1 MFSDQLPLCTKRLLQ
16 AKNGERKEKKA
27 VGERFFFAKHC
38 MGILNFNFRFKTPV
52 EWMEKAGTNDFIFF
66 LFFFSWLLSGI
77 YSTHVRKQQNKV
89 MHIFHAG
96 SSFSMA

>member
-1 MFSDQLPLCTKRLLQ
+1 
-16 AKNGERKEKKA
+16 
-27 VGERFFFAKHC
+27 

-77 YSTHVRKQQNKV
+77 YTHVRKQQNKV